1 MIFYKKSYLET
12 TIRILLYIS
21 LFAMI
26 IMVADGTQLGT
37 DLDWKKQKCQAPWE
51 KARPDF
57 KHFHSKPRLPCYQK

>member
-37 DLDWKKQKCQAPWE
+37 DVDWKKQKCQAPWE
-51 KARPDF
+51 KTQF
-57 KHFHSKPRLPCYQK
+57 